1 MANPN
6 PALQDSSRAS
16 QPATG
21 CVALSVATL
30 AIPARGLLITTA
42 GNITF
47 TMLDGSTMTLTAVP
61 VGYYPFTVR
70 AISVLTAVG
79 YALL

>member
-1 MANPN
+1 MATLN
-6 PALQDSSRAS
+6 AAMSDAARAS
-16 QPATG
+16 QPYTG
-21 CVALSVATL
+21 CVALSVSTL
-30 AIPARGLLITTA
+30 STTARGLLITTT

-47 TMLDGSTMTLTAVP
+47 TMQDGSEMVLTAVP
-61 VGYYPFTVR
+61 VGHYPFTVR

>member
-1 MANPN
+1 MATQNAAMTQPT
-6 PALQDSSRAS
+6 AD

-21 CVALSVATL
+21 CVALSVTTL
-30 AIPARGLLITTA
+30 AVTARGLFITTA

-47 TMLDGSTMTLTAVP
+47 TMQDGTTMTLTAVP
-61 VGYYPFTVR
+61 AGYYPFTVR
-70 AISVLTAVG
+70 AISVCTAVG

>member
-1 MANPN
+1 MAILNPTMN
-6 PALQDSSRAS
+6 DPSRAG

-30 AIPARGLLITTA
+30 ATTGRGLFITTT

-47 TMLDGSTMTLTAVP
+47 TMQDGSTMTLTAVP

>member
-1 MANPN
+1 MATLNEAMSN
-6 PALQDSSRAS
+6 AARAG

-21 CVALSVATL
+21 CVALSVTTL
-30 AIPARGLLITTA
+30 ATTARGLFITTI

-47 TMLDGSTMTLTAVP
+47 TMQDGSTMTLTSVP

-70 AISVLTAVG
+70 AISVCTAVG

>member
-1 MANPN
+1 MATLNTAMN
-6 PALQDSSRAS
+6 DASRAS

-21 CVALSVATL
+21 CVALATGTL
-30 AIPARGLLITTA
+30 ATTARGLFITTA

-47 TMLDGSTMTLTAVP
+47 TMQDGSEMALTAVP
-61 VGYYPFTVR
+61 VGHYPFTVR
-70 AISVLTAVG
+70 AISVLTAAG

>member
-1 MANPN
+1 MATLNPTMN
-6 PALQDSSRAS
+6 HVTAS

-21 CVALSVATL
+21 CVALSVTTFATT
-30 AIPARGLLITTA
+30 ARGLFITTT

-47 TMLDGSTMTLTAVP
+47 TMQDGSTMALTAVP
-61 VGYYPFTVR
+61 VGHYPFTVR
-70 AISVLTAVG
+70 SVSVLTAAG

>member
-1 MANPN
+1 MANLN
-6 PALQDSSRAS
+6 EAMSDAARSS
-16 QPATG
+16 QPYTG

-30 AIPARGLLITTA
+30 ATTARGLLITTT

-47 TMLDGSTMTLTAVP
+47 TMQDGSTMALTAVP
-61 VGYYPFTVR
+61 VGEYRFTVR
-70 AISVLTAVG
+70 AISVLTAAG